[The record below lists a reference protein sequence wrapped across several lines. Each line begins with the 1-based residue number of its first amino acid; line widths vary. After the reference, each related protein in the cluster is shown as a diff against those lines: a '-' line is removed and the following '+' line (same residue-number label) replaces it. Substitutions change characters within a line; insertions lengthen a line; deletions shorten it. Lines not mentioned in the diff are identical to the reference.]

1 MSIDLKENESYLV
14 EEILPKNEKNKKKI
28 IYKSFEDLSNNAENI
43 FIISRP
49 IKIFKINNKNEIIE
63 ELSVAEIY
71 NIIETELEH
80 SHYKYLINNIN
91 LIYFAQAGTL
101 EEKLFLAK
109 QGLCIE
115 FLILDLNEYVRT
127 TINKYLTE
135 DIFSKLDNLTLH
147 YLARNKLFPNLISKS
162 DDKDLKMIFIECAD
176 SIKSCNYFLNDKDI
190 EVRTFAENKKEYIK
204 NLRCNNG

>member
-49 IKIFKINNKNEIIE
+49 IKIFKI
-63 ELSVAEIY
+63 
-71 NIIETELEH
+71 
-80 SHYKYLINNIN
+80 HYKYLINNIN